1 VFTKTS
7 TKKEPCKVPS
17 PTRLLMIKDP
27 TRFWQKKSLERLQQR
42 RTNKVLTLVRLQTDK
57 KSLTWTN
64 QERKSP
70 FNPIIRKLII
80 QSGVSLYYEE
90 VLNSTMQ
97 LRHL

>member
-42 RTNKVLTLVRLQTDK
+42 RTNKVLTLVRLQMDK
-57 KSLTWTN
+57 KKSN
-64 QERKSP
+64 MEKSRKEIS
-70 FNPIIRKLII
+70 I
-80 QSGVSLYYEE
+80 QSY
-90 VLNSTMQ
+90 
-97 LRHL
+97 H

>member
-57 KSLTWTN
+57 K
-64 QERKSP
+64 KS
-70 FNPIIRKLII
+70 NMEKSGKEISI
-80 QSGVSLYYEE
+80 QSY
-90 VLNSTMQ
+90 
-97 LRHL
+97 H